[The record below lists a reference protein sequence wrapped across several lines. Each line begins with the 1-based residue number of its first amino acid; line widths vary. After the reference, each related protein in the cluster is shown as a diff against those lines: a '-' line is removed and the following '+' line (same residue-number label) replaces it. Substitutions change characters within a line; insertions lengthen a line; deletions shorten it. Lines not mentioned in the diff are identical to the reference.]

1 MDDNLKRALDFANYR
16 HTLSMQISSLK
27 EKIDAKLTY
36 GCNGG
41 IFKIDRSL
49 ISFVSVII
57 EQGRTEGVP
66 LLDHNGIPVIV
77 DDMIKFRDEIM
88 DRYFSS
94 VLEYHEKY
102 QEIKKS
108 RTVEKIVDL

>member
-1 MDDNLKRALDFANYR
+1 MDDNLKRALDFAAYR
-16 HTLSMQISSLK
+16 NTLSMQLAVLK
-27 EKIDAKLTY
+27 EKMDAKMTY
-36 GCNGG
+36 GYNGG

-49 ISFVSVII
+49 ISFVDMII
-57 EQGRTEGVP
+57 SRGRITDVP
-66 LLDHNGIPVIV
+66 LLDHNDIPVII
-77 DDMIKFRDEIM
+77 DDMEKFRDEIT

-108 RTVEKIVDL
+108 RTVEKMVDL

>member
-1 MDDNLKRALDFANYR
+1 MEENLKRALDFANYR
-16 HTLSMQISSLK
+16 NTLSNQMSILK

-36 GCNGG
+36 GYNGG
-41 IFKIDRSL
+41 IFKIDIAL
-49 ISFVSVII
+49 ISFVNSII
-57 EQGRTEGVP
+57 GQGRTQGVP
-66 LLDHNGIPVIV
+66 MLDTNGIPVIV
-77 DDMIKFRDEIM
+77 DDMEKFRDEIT

-108 RTVEKIVDL
+108 RTVEKMVDL